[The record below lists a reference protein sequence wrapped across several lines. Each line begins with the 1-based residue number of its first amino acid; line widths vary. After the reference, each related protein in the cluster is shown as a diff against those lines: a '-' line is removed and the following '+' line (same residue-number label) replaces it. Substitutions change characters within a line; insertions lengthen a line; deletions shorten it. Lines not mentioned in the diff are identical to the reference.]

1 MGLLTLGT
9 PLTWEQAKQYA
20 DYVRAHG
27 IDQFL
32 TIYHKL
38 KNKQTAC
45 LLWGDEVEYVV
56 IEYDD
61 ENKNAKLSLRVF
73 DLLKELQKEEEAAL
87 DNPTIGRTASWRP
100 EFGRYMLEG
109 TPSSPYGNTMQ
120 DLLEVERNMK
130 LRREIAKNYMKP
142 NEVAVTVTSFPRLGA
157 PGVFTEP
164 YYPPTGDASRSLF
177 LPDEIINPH
186 ARFPTLAANIRKR
199 RRSKVAINLP
209 IFHDKKTPKPFID
222 PTIPRNRDLF
232 PEDREAAQGA
242 ALVDHIYMDA
252 MGFGM
257 GCCCLQIT
265 FQTCNIGDARLLYDQ
280 LATMGPIML
289 ALTAAAPAYRGYL
302 SDVDCRW
309 NVIANS
315 VDDRTPEERGIMP
328 LKNDRFTINKSRY
341 DSIDSYISTDE
352 RLKAEYN
359 DLPLVYDEKICKK
372 LMDNGID
379 ELLARHIAHLFI
391 RDPLVI
397 FEELLDQDDEVSS
410 DHFEN
415 IQSTNWQT
423 MRFKPPPPN
432 SDIGW
437 RVEFRSMEV
446 QFTDFENA
454 AFAVFIALLTR
465 VIMAMRSNFYIPITK
480 VDENM
485 GRAHRRDAVLK
496 EKFWFRKQLFNHNN
510 SISSNGY
517 GTHRCSNPTTS
528 INNDNSFYTNGM
540 DGITEIN
547 GLTSHSAVDKEYT
560 EMTINEIINGNGT
573 EFPGLIP
580 LINNYLDS
588 RNLDEPTRA
597 KLNQYLDFVSKRANG
612 TLQTAAAWIREF
624 IRSHPN
630 YNYDS
635 VISQEINYDLIK
647 TIERMQKGEVK
658 GVPNREK
665 IL

>member
-1 MGLLTLGT
+1 MGLLSLGT
-9 PLTWEQAKQYA
+9 PLPWEEAKKHN
-20 DYVRAHG
+20 DHVRLHG
-27 IDQFL
+27 INQFL
-32 TIYHKL
+32 TLYHKL
-38 KNKQTAC
+38 KHKRTAC
-45 LLWGDEVEYVV
+45 LLWGDEVEYMV
-56 IEYDD
+56 IAYDD
-61 ENKNAKLSLRVF
+61 ENKNAKLSLSVF
-73 DLLKELQKEEEAAL
+73 DLLKELQRDEE
-87 DNPTIGRTASWRP
+87 NHSIGRYVSWRP

-109 TPSSPYGNTMQ
+109 TPGKPYGNTMQ
-120 DLLEVERNMK
+120 DLLEVEPNMK
-130 LRREIAKNYMKP
+130 LRREIAKKYMKP

-164 YYPPTGDASRSLF
+164 HYEPIGDASRSLF

-199 RRSKVAINLP
+199 RRYKVAINMP
-209 IFHDKKTPKPFID
+209 IFRDKETPKPFID
-222 PTIPRNRDLF
+222 PTIPRNRNIF
-232 PEDREAAQGA
+232 PEDKEAEQGA
-242 ALVDHIYMDA
+242 ALPDHIYMDA

-257 GCCCLQIT
+257 GCSCLQIT
-265 FQTCNIGDARLLYDQ
+265 FQACNIVDARLLYDQ

-315 VDDRTPEERGIMP
+315 VDDRTPEERGFIP
-328 LKNDRFTINKSRY
+328 LKNDRFIINKSRY

-352 RLKAEYN
+352 RLKPEYN
-359 DLPLVYDEKICKK
+359 DIPLIYDEEICTK

-391 RDPLVI
+391 RDPLVV
-397 FEELLDQDDEVSS
+397 FEELLNQDDEVSS

-415 IQSTNWQT
+415 LQSTNWQT

-465 VIMAMRSNFYIPITK
+465 VIMIMRSNFYIPITK

-485 GRAHRRDAVLK
+485 RRAHKRDAVLK
-496 EKFWFRKQLFNHNN
+496 EKFWFRKQLFDHND
-510 SISSNGY
+510 SSTSSNGVN
-517 GTHRCSNPTTS
+517 GTTEV
-528 INNDNSFYTNGM
+528 NGY
-540 DGITEIN
+540 
-547 GLTSHSAVDKEYT
+547 TSHSTVVNEYT

-573 EFPGLIP
+573 EFPGLIS
-580 LINNYLDS
+580 LINNYLDLID
-588 RNLDEPTRA
+588 LDKPTRTG
-597 KLNQYLDFVSKRANG
+597 LNKYLDFVGKRANG
-612 TLQTAAAWIREF
+612 TLQTAATWMREF

-630 YNYDS
+630 YNHDS

-647 TIERMQKGEVK
+647 TIERMQKGEVA
-658 GVPNREK
+658 GIPNREK
-665 IL
+665 ILGEIQV